1 MSLSSAFISGNV
13 SRRLARTDPWHAMV
27 DNNSSIELAIPK
39 RDSSVEGEIEGDDDA
54 PAEEDEEDVRD
65 AEDFGREE
73 LMRKIEATKKRI
85 EREQARAE

>member
-1 MSLSSAFISGNV
+1 MSQN
-13 SRRLARTDPWHAMV
+13 LADLNLNEHIET
-27 DNNSSIELAIPK
+27 SSIELAIPK
-39 RDSSVEGEIEGDDDA
+39 RDSSVEGEIESDDDA

-73 LMRKIEATKKRI
+73 LMRKIEATKKKI